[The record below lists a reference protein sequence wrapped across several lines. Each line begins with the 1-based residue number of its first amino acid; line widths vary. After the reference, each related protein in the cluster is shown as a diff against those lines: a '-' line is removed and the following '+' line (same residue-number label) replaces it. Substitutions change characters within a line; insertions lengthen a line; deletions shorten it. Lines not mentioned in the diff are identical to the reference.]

1 MINVYSDVWFDNVI
15 FMAKNMSLKWL
26 DFQKAIV
33 FIDTKSVPQ
42 KIFYI

>member
-15 FMAKNMSLKWL
+15 FMPKIMSLKWL
-26 DFQKAIV
+26 DFKKTIV